1 MRWTGAGEQI
11 SMIILSLILEATSIN
26 TGMGAFVK
34 VALSTKPSIGEVY
47 PKKNILPLYLLVKFG
62 EWSLTHRFTEYLLGM
77 VESDES
83 DQDETDGFL
92 AELLGL
98 APLTSADTA
107 RILAVSPFNIHRY
120 RRNAPVVNSL
130 VHSLQKPSAL

>member
-1 MRWTGAGEQI
+1 M
-11 SMIILSLILEATSIN
+11 
-26 TGMGAFVK
+26 
-34 VALSTKPSIGEVY
+34 
-47 PKKNILPLYLLVKFG
+47 KFG

-120 RRNAPVVNSL
+120 RTNAQVVNSL
-130 VHSLQKPSAL
+130 VHPLQKPSARM